1 MGLDAE
7 RIASRVREALA
18 SRRFPSASRV
28 RVAVEGGVVH
38 LSGTVMT
45 YFERNTCEECCRRIE
60 GVTGI
65 CNTMEVEVSSRLG
78 QSVPDASRE
87 VAQVPCEPPE
97 AAADSGEFP
106 ANSPRFRRGPGA
118 RISS

>member
-28 RVAVEGGVVH
+28 RVTVEDGVVH

-65 CNTMEVEVSSRLG
+65 RNTMEVEVSSRLE
-78 QSVPDASRE
+78 SVADASRQGP
-87 VAQVPCEPPE
+87 QVDCETHE